1 MTINDLKTGMIV
13 QLKDDYDNYYVVYK
27 NAVPVYSSSKLS
39 SDNYLVG
46 ISEET
51 SWASTIAGVPLSTN
65 LQDTSIEKVWEPKY
79 PYYTGQK
86 AIDALTKLEP
96 IWTKKEEPTEMTL
109 EQICEALGKN
119 IKIIKG

>member
-27 NAVPVYSSSKLS
+27 NAVSVYSSSKLS
-39 SDNYLVG
+39 SDNYLVS
-46 ISEET
+46 ISDET
-51 SWASTIAGVPLSTN
+51 YWNSTIAGVPLSTN
-65 LQDTSIEKVWEPKY
+65 LQDTSIDKVWVPNF
-79 PYYTGQK
+79 PYYTGQE
-86 AIDALTKLEP
+86 AINAVKNKEP